1 MGCGCMGFV
10 TGKMRSWELGVES
23 WPGGDGWLGCW
34 VGVYPVMKMHVIT
47 NIYKVC
53 LMSKT
58 LDF

>member
-1 MGCGCMGFV
+1 MGFV
-10 TGKMRSWELGVES
+10 TGKMRSWVLGVES
-23 WPGGDGWLGCW
+23 WAGGDGWLGCW